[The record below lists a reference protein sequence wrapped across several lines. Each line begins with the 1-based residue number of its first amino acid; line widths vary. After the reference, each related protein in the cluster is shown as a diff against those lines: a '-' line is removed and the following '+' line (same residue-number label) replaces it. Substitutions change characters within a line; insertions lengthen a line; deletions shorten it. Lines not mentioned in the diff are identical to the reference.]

1 MYLMADVN
9 ASLLF
14 SLCTTLNLNLGSF
27 YDGQMLP
34 TTWDMNHFMRW
45 FQDFVDYCRHSVV
58 ICSIFEN
65 GPIPYPKR
73 EFLTDDESDDK
84 MDTATSKV
92 NCCCSAVT
100 I

>member
-1 MYLMADVN
+1 
-9 ASLLF
+9 
-14 SLCTTLNLNLGSF
+14 
-27 YDGQMLP
+27 
-34 TTWDMNHFMRW
+34 MRW
-45 FQDFVDYCRHSVV
+45 FQDFVDYCQHSVV

-92 NCCCSAVT
+92 NCCCYYFNYM
-100 I
+100 